1 MFRKE
6 EKNEE
11 EDIYIPS
18 LIFIIPILGF
28 VMILGY
34 YIFGLCFPHA
44 YLGLIK
50 FVQHWIGPIY

>member
-1 MFRKE
+1 MFREE

-28 VMILGY
+28 VMILGH
-34 YIFGLCFPHA
+34 YIFGLCFSYGTA
-44 YLGLIK
+44 CL
-50 FVQHWIGPIY
+50 FGPN